1 MDQENKKKTIKKY
14 KKALIVTLIV
24 IASIAVVVAATYFIL
39 RTVGKSHFKP
49 AVMSVDEISTVEG
62 ATASD
67 GSTIKYNGK
76 VYRPNKD
83 VIYFAFIGVDKETLG
98 TEEGREHSAGQSD
111 VNMLFALDTKNGNTS
126 IILIPRDTMVDIDIL
141 NSAGDRIGISE
152 EQLCLSYAY
161 GDGRERSCE
170 NVLVSMERLLFGIE
184 IDNYYALDLDGIGTL
199 NDAVGG
205 IELTAI
211 EDIHG
216 SYFYCSKG
224 DKLFLWGDDARIYV
238 KYRDTSIRE
247 SDTARRQRQIQYAK
261 AFAFKAFEQIKKDSS
276 KVSEIFNAAKDYSC
290 TNFELSR
297 VTYLASVLVEKRAR
311 FTIDNDDI
319 HILEGEDLGTGD
331 FREIHLDR
339 DKVFETILDVFY
351 VED

>member
-1 MDQENKKKTIKKY
+1 MEQEKKKRIIKKC
-14 KKALIVTLIV
+14 KKALIITLIV
-24 IASIAVVVAATYFIL
+24 IAALAVVAGATYFIL
-39 RTVGKSHFKP
+39 RLVGKSHFKP
-49 AVMSVDEISTVEG
+49 AVMSAEDVNTIEG
-62 ATASD
+62 ASATD
-67 GSTIKYNGK
+67 GSSIKYNGK
-76 VYRPNKD
+76 VYKPNKD

-111 VNMLFALDTKNGNTS
+111 VNMIFAFDTKNGDIS
-126 IILIPRDTMVDIDIL
+126 FILIPRDTMVDIDIL
-141 NSAGDRIGISE
+141 NSSGDRIGISE

-184 IDNYYALDLDGIGTL
+184 IDNYYALDLDGIGVL

-205 IELTAI
+205 IELTAL

-224 DKLFLWGDDARIYV
+224 DRLYLWGNDANIYV
-238 KYRDTSIRE
+238 RYRDTSVRE
-247 SDTARRQRQIQYAK
+247 SDTTRRQRQIQYAK

-276 KVSEIFNAAKDYSC
+276 KVSEIYNAAQDYSC
-290 TNFELSR
+290 TNFDLSR
-297 VTYLASVLVEKRAR
+297 VTYLASVLVDKRAR
-311 FTIDNDDI
+311 LTIDNDDI

-339 DKVFETILDVFY
+339 TKVFETILDVFY
-351 VED
+351 VEE